1 MLLIFAKKTTPIM
14 KKGDDHMNAT
24 IMKAAKVAVKVL
36 GVAVPIA
43 ANYFADKDL
52 NEKIAKEVAKQMKRG
67 S

>member
-1 MLLIFAKKTTPIM
+1 
-14 KKGDDHMNAT
+14 MNAT

-43 ANYFADKDL
+43 ANYFAGKDL

>member
-1 MLLIFAKKTTPIM
+1 M
-14 KKGDDHMNAT
+14 KKGDDYMNAT